1 MTPKLI
7 ILSDLW
13 GFENNHWLSS
23 YLTLLS
29 PVFNIKTYD
38 CGKLGQVDVSSGNEE
53 QIHHA
58 FVTGG
63 IDRAVNQLLA
73 LEREPVQ
80 VLGFSIGGTVAWK
93 AALQGLKVPRFCAVS
108 ATRLRHEQ
116 VGIDCQAVKLY
127 FGKDD
132 LFAPEIHWFDQMQIP
147 VERVEG
153 QGHLLYQ
160 AEAHIPQV
168 CDWLV
173 AGATTKK

>member
-13 GFENNHWLSS
+13 GFEDAHWLSS

-38 CGKLGQVDVSSGNEE
+38 CGKLGQVDVGSGNEE

-63 IDRAVNQLLA
+63 IDRAVVQLLA
-73 LEREPVQ
+73 LERAPVQ
-80 VLGFSIGGTVAWK
+80 VLGFSVGGTIAWK
-93 AALQGLKVPRFCAVS
+93 AALQGLQVNRFCAVS

-116 VGIDCQAVKLY
+116 VSINCEQIKLF
-127 FGKDD
+127 FGEDD
-132 LFAPEIHWFDQMQIP
+132 LFIPDNEWFEQMQINP
-147 VERVEG
+147 KILKK

-160 AEAHIPQV
+160 EETQIKQV
-168 CDWLV
+168 CDWLINSL
-173 AGATTKK
+173 TS